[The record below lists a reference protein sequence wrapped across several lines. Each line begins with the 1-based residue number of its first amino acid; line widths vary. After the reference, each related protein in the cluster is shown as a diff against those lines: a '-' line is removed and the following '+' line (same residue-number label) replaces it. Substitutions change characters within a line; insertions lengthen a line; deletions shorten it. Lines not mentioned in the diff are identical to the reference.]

1 MLLSPWGE
9 ELEAAQT
16 RFLKEYILGL
26 GFCDIQR
33 TASGFPLCPISQE
46 GIAAAVI
53 GLLPRSQE
61 HQFFHFSSLLSE
73 GG

>member
-1 MLLSPWGE
+1 ME
-9 ELEAAQT
+9 TAQT
-16 RFLKEYILGL
+16 RFLKEHTLGL

-33 TASGFPLCPISQE
+33 TASGFPLCPPSEE

-53 GLLPRSQE
+53 GFPPRSQQ
-61 HQFFHFSSLLSE
+61 HQVFHFSSLLSE